1 MLRKSRER
9 FSGVFVSKTISQD
22 HSSLNWH
29 SEPDFNRSLEKL
41 IFLKDNGSKEKTT
54 ATLFP
59 YLGMRA
65 VPIHCKFDSL

>member
-29 SEPDFNRSLEKL
+29 SEPISTDPLRN
-41 IFLKDNGSKEKTT
+41 
-54 ATLFP
+54 
-59 YLGMRA
+59 
-65 VPIHCKFDSL
+65 